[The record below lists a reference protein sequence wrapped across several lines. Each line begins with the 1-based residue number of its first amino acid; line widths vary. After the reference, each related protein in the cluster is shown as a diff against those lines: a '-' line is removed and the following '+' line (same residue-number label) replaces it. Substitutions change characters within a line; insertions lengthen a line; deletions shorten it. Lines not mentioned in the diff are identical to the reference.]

1 MVTMSMMVV
10 AIAEPKPEAIAIA
23 MGPKVVNVVEV
34 VSKAI
39 IVVKVVLIATL
50 FLVLLVR
57 VVVALVR
64 LRVLGIQGF
73 PAPLWCKPV
82 ERLLHISVLF
92 FSMPN
97 AKCLRGNMSKV
108 FG

>member
-1 MVTMSMMVV
+1 MAMMVV

-23 MGPKVVNVVEV
+23 MGAKVVNVVEV

-50 FLVLLVR
+50 LLVLLVR

-73 PAPLWCKPV
+73 PAPLWCEPEAQPV
-82 ERLLHISVLF
+82 KGETGFYTYLC
-92 FSMPN
+92 FSFPCQTQN
-97 AKCLRGNMSKV
+97 V
-108 FG
+108 